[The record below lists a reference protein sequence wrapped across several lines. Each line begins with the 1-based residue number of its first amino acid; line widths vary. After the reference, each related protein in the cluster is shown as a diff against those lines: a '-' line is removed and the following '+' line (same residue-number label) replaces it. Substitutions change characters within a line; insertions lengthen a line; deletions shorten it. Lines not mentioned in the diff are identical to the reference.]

1 MKNLKL
7 DLSYSN
13 IKQEDIMKY
22 SSQVENIHNELHE
35 KSKDENEF
43 LGWLDLPT
51 DYDKKEVEKI
61 KKCAKKIQ
69 KDSEILVVIGIGGSY
84 LGARAVIEA
93 LTSTFYNLLSKA
105 QRKNP
110 QILYVGNNLNPN
122 YLNDLL
128 ELIGNRDLSINV
140 ISKSGT
146 TTEPAIAFRIFREL
160 LENKYGL
167 EEAKERIYVTTDKA
181 KGALKQIADE
191 EGYTT
196 FVIPDNIGGRY
207 SVLTAVGLLPIATAG
222 INIDKLLDGAKIAQ
236 EKYLDKNLKYNDCY
250 KYAVVRNILYKNE
263 KNIEILVSYEPK
275 LHYMTEWW
283 KQLFGESEGKD
294 LKGIYPTGAE
304 FTTDLHS
311 LGQYIQDGRRNLFE
325 TVINIKEAG
334 SNVFINQDEENL
346 DELNYL
352 TGKGLDEINKKA
364 MEGTIEAHIEGDV
377 PNILLTMDNLNEY
390 TLGHLIYFFELA
402 CAMSGKLLGIN
413 PFNQPGVEKY
423 KKNMFRLLGKPGYE
437 EKGEAKKEA
446 LEKLK
451 KGRRKKKT
459 E

>member
-1 MKNLKL
+1 MKNVKL

-69 KDSEILVVIGIGGSY
+69 KDSEVLVVIGIGGSY

-93 LTSTFYNLLSKA
+93 LTSTFYNLLSKE
-105 QRKNP
+105 QRKTP
-110 QILYVGNNLNPN
+110 QILYAGNNLNPN
-122 YLNDLL
+122 YLNDLID
-128 ELIGNRDLSINV
+128 LIGNRDLSVNV

-167 EEAKERIYVTTDKA
+167 EEAKKRIYITTDRE
-181 KGALKQIADE
+181 KGALKQIAEE

-196 FVIPDNIGGRY
+196 FVIPNNIGGRY

-222 INIDKLLDGAKIAQ
+222 INIDKLLDGARIAQ
-236 EKYLDKNLKYNDCY
+236 EKYLDKSLKYNDCY
-250 KYAVVRNILYKNE
+250 KYAVARNILYKNE

-311 LGQYIQDGRRNLFE
+311 LGQYIQEGRRNLFE
-325 TVINIKEAG
+325 TVINIKEAD
-334 SNVFINQDEENL
+334 SNVFINQDEDNL

-364 MEGTIEAHIEGDV
+364 MKGTIEAHIEGGV
-377 PNILLTMDNLNEY
+377 PNIVLTMDNLNEY

-402 CAMSGKLLGIN
+402 CAMSGKLLGVN

-451 KGRRKKKT
+451 KGRKKKKT